1 MRTEFRKSVLPGEMR
16 DLRAFDRKVFSKAD
30 LFTTQEWA
38 EYESFWMIV
47 DRTVVGCSA
56 FQLNV
61 DFKEDVR
68 KDETNP
74 PMKGSV
80 YIATTGI
87 LPAFQRKGMGAL
99 LKSWQIAFAKHHGFS
114 RIVTNTRKSN
124 IPMILLNNRF
134 GFQIIRT
141 TSKYYTGPVE
151 ATVVMEL
158 KL

>member
-1 MRTEFRKSVLPGEMR
+1 MQTEFRKSVLPDEIR

-30 LFTTQEWA
+30 LFTTQEWE

-47 DRTVVGCSA
+47 DGTAVGCCA

-68 KDETNP
+68 EDQINP
-74 PMKGSV
+74 PMKGSL

-87 LPAFQRKGMGAL
+87 LPAFQGKGMGPL
-99 LKSWQIAFAKHHGFS
+99 LKSWQIAYAKYCGFG
-114 RIVTNTRKSN
+114 RIVTNTRNSN
-124 IPMILLNNRF
+124 IPMILLNYRV
-134 GFQIIRT
+134 GFRVIRIT
-141 TSKYYTGPVE
+141 PRYYTRPVE

>member
-1 MRTEFRKSVLPGEMR
+1 MQTEFRKSVLPDEIS

-30 LFTTQEWA
+30 LFTAEEWE

-47 DRTVVGCSA
+47 DGTVIGCSA

-68 KDETNP
+68 EDQINP
-74 PMKGSV
+74 PMKGSL

-87 LPAFQRKGMGAL
+87 LPAFQRKGMGTL
-99 LKSWQIAFAKHHGFS
+99 LKSWQIAYAKYRGFS
-114 RIVTNTRKSN
+114 RLVTNTRKSN
-124 IPMILLNNRF
+124 ISMILLNSRV
-134 GFQIIRT
+134 GFRIIRT
-141 TSKYYTGPVE
+141 TPRYYTSPAE
-151 ATVVMEL
+151 PTLVMEL